1 MISES
6 NAKGR
11 GQFWK
16 DGEIFQIHAL
26 LDMLI
31 LKQKPCGFRSFV
43 LDYMKFKPF
52 VSLVSGLEFPY
63 PVLHF
68 GKS

>member
-1 MISES
+1 MTSES
-6 NAKGR
+6 DAKGR
-11 GQFWK
+11 GWFWK
-16 DGEIFQIHAL
+16 DGEIFQIDAL

-31 LKQKPCGFRSFV
+31 LKHKPCGFRSVV

-52 VSLVSGLEFPY
+52 VSLISGLEFPH

-68 GKS
+68 RKS